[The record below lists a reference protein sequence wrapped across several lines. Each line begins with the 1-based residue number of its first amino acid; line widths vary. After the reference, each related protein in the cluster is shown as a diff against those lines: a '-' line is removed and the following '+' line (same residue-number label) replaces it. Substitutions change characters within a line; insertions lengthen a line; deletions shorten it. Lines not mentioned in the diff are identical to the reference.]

1 MVPLGKDC
9 EKSFT
14 LCDKIKGSEMV
25 CAHPPTSSTT
35 VAPAPT
41 ECSQCGAP
49 ITSTLPASSSRPLH
63 HPPQDNP
70 NGAGSPTSKYSLRCG
85 CGPPLSH
92 HFSQWTPTAHRASGP
107 MISSERAHCDAPRC
121 RRTAIAKVPHE
132 PSRCADQVRCC
143 PNAAGT
149 GSQSRSCCC
158 SCSFSLSRWTAAI
171 SDTQA
176 IATRG
181 PQCTCWSWALPEEW
195 LLPCRSSKAW
205 ARLWVSWACR
215 SSCTAGWQA
224 GRPAFTLPCLMGGTN
239 LLPRAWLSC
248 WGV

>member
-1 MVPLGKDC
+1 MCRSSIWVRFLPRESCTASNTLNQSIVPDVIGTFDHALPSND
-9 EKSFT
+9 T
-14 LCDKIKGSEMV
+14 LVIG
-25 CAHPPTSSTT
+25 
-35 VAPAPT
+35 
-41 ECSQCGAP
+41 
-49 ITSTLPASSSRPLH
+49 
-63 HPPQDNP
+63 N
-70 NGAGSPTSKYSLRCG
+70 
-85 CGPPLSH
+85 
-92 HFSQWTPTAHRASGP
+92 
-107 MISSERAHCDAPRC
+107 
-121 RRTAIAKVPHE
+121 
-132 PSRCADQVRCC
+132 
-143 PNAAGT
+143 
-149 GSQSRSCCC
+149 CCC

-171 SDTQA
+171 SNTQA

-248 WGV
+248 WGVWQLPRLSSWGLVEWHYIEN

>member
-1 MVPLGKDC
+1 MVISTRCKSIRLRALLWTTSGKFGTSLAPQNRRRDQHAATSKHAGSWLELEPRSPPALQRLYCTSRIVMVPLGKDC

-63 HPPQDNP
+63 RPPQDNP

-132 PSRCADQVRCC
+132 PSRALIKCA
-143 PNAAGT
+143 AAPMP
-149 GSQSRSCCC
+149 QA
-158 SCSFSLSRWTAAI
+158 LAVNQDLAAVP
-171 SDTQA
+171 A
-176 IATRG
+176 PFLCRG
-181 PQCTCWSWALPEEW
+181 GPPLFPIPK
-195 LLPCRSSKAW
+195 L
-205 ARLWVSWACR
+205 
-215 SSCTAGWQA
+215 
-224 GRPAFTLPCLMGGTN
+224 
-239 LLPRAWLSC
+239 
-248 WGV
+248 